1 MEHTRDVLQG
11 LYRVYDPSQFAQGR
25 KTLIW
30 GGMWKPDRKG
40 SSTMLE
46 FLNRYLELSPL
57 IYQFLGQLRFFLA
70 PIDAE
75 KRMRQRIE
83 AAIAKKL
90 LEQPEIIGEFQDNDI
105 RYQPRRTN
113 EKPILVTMRS
123 FESILGLS
131 SELLM

>member
-1 MEHTRDVLQG
+1 
-11 LYRVYDPSQFAQGR
+11 
-25 KTLIW
+25 
-30 GGMWKPDRKG
+30 
-40 SSTMLE
+40 MLE

-57 IYQFLGQLRFFLA
+57 IYKFLGQFRFFLA
-70 PIDAE
+70 SIDAE

-90 LEQPEIIGEFQDNDI
+90 LQQSGIIGEFQDNDI
-105 RYQPRRTN
+105 RYLPRRID
-113 EKPILVTMRS
+113 EESILVTMRS